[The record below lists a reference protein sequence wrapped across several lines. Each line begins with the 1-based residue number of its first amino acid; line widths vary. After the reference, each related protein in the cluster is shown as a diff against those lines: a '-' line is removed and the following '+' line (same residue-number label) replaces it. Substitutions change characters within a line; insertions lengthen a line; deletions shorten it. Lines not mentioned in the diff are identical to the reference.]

1 MVCEGRKEGPYPPCN
16 PAPGTA
22 ETPSSSAAA
31 PTSRPWPVAPQL
43 CRSMLLE
50 ARQELQGARHAGA
63 SRAEWAATLE
73 SDMAALHS
81 IINARID
88 RLTAAVLHVGAHTIG

>member
-1 MVCEGRKEGPYPPCN
+1 
-16 PAPGTA
+16 
-22 ETPSSSAAA
+22 
-31 PTSRPWPVAPQL
+31 
-43 CRSMLLE
+43 MLLE

-88 RLTAAVLHVGAHTIG
+88 RLTAAVLHVGAHTIVLGIVWSGSCVGLSFVL